1 VICGP
6 GRVANH
12 RVEVHTLCDPQV
24 RLKEQGRPGVRGW
37 TALQPAPVSVREVAN
52 EEEQVQVVREVSEE
66 GAHFP
71 LMAVDRESVQVGEAP
86 RVPSQESVQVRAT
99 PRPGLRP
106 GLRPGPHRYRTG
118 LRTRLVKT
126 RKARSPAGRADNGE
140 FWFSWV
146 IWVMSC
152 QVGN

>member
-1 VICGP
+1 MDQRAVICGP
-6 GRVANH
+6 GTGPIH
-12 RVEVHTLCDPQV
+12 RVEVQTLCDSQV
-24 RLKEQGRPGVRGW
+24 RVKEQRRPGVRGW
-37 TALQPAPVSVREVAN
+37 TALQPVPVPEVSK
-52 EEEQVQVVREVSEE
+52 EEEQMQVVREVSEE
-66 GAHFP
+66 KAHSP
-71 LMAVDRESVQVGEAP
+71 LMAVDRESIQVGEAP
-86 RVPSQESVQVRAT
+86 RGPGQESVQVRAT

-106 GLRPGPHRYRTG
+106 GPHRYRAG
-118 LRTRLVKT
+118 LRLVKT